1 MAKINIRPA
10 ISTDIPK
17 MIALD
22 HNYATGHVWQMTL
35 DLTEIQTQV
44 TFREVRLPREVHVNY
59 PRSAQKLV
67 DDWTKRDLLLLA
79 EEGET
84 VRGYISVQLGLAPA
98 SAWVEDLAVDRSQK
112 KWIRQRPGTGCPGL
126 VWKKG
131 HSRLTLEMQP
141 KNYPAIQFAYKL
153 GFEFSGYN
161 DQYYRDQE
169 IAIFFSSYHMNL
181 LILPAN
187 H

>member
-17 MIALD
+17 MTALD

-44 TFREVRLPREVHVNY
+44 SFREVRLPREVHVNY
-59 PRSAQKLV
+59 PRNTQKLV
-67 DDWTKRDLLLLA
+67 DDWTNRNLLLLA
-79 EEGET
+79 EEGEI
-84 VRGYISVQLGLAPA
+84 VRGYIGVQMGLAPA
-98 SAWVEDLAVDRSQK
+98 SAWVNDLAVDRVHRRKGIGSALILAAQD
-112 KWIRQRPGTGCPGL
+112 WCA
-126 VWKKG
+126 KKG
-131 HSRLTLEMQP
+131 IHRLTLEMQP

-153 GFEFSGYN
+153 SFEFSGYN

-169 IAIFFSSYHMNL
+169 IAIFFSSF
-181 LILPAN
+181 I
-187 H
+187 